1 MVVYNMSELNI
12 TEVTLD
18 NFSDT
23 VTKYISGKCI
33 KITDIDSMI
42 ETYVSMLGDHFLFK
56 FDRDLLKDMLVDLTY
71 MYSPNDDANKDRV
84 LYHLVGSDDDDSDSD
99 EDQSDI
105 MSKLV
110 NNLGG
115 MGGMGGLSNMMNNMA
130 NMSNSGAGD
139 VNNDGEDVEEN
150 TDQVNDN
157 QSNDVN

>member
-1 MVVYNMSELNI
+1 MSDLNI

-18 NFSDT
+18 NFSET
-23 VTKYISGKCI
+23 MTKYISDKCI

-42 ETYVSMLGDHFLFK
+42 ETYVSMLGDHYLFK

-84 LYHLVGSDDDDSDSD
+84 LYHLVGSDDDDDDSD
-99 EDQSDI
+99 EDQNDL

-115 MGGMGGLSNMMNNMA
+115 MEGFSNMMTNMNNQ
-130 NMSNSGAGD
+130 NIET
-139 VNNDGEDVEEN
+139 VNEDNEGNE
-150 TDQVNDN
+150 DKDKIDEVN
-157 QSNDVN
+157 

>member
-1 MVVYNMSELNI
+1 MSDLNI

-18 NFSDT
+18 NFSET
-23 VTKYISGKCI
+23 MTKYISDKCI

-42 ETYVSMLGDHFLFK
+42 ETYVSMLGDHYLFK

-84 LYHLVGSDDDDSDSD
+84 LYHLVGSDDDDDDSD
-99 EDQSDI
+99 EDQNDI

-115 MGGMGGLSNMMNNMA
+115 MEGLSNMMTNMP
-130 NMSNSGAGD
+130 NMSNQTNDDGD
-139 VNNDGEDVEEN
+139 NNGGNDDKIDEVN
-150 TDQVNDN
+150 
-157 QSNDVN
+157 

>member
-1 MVVYNMSELNI
+1 MSDLNI

-18 NFSDT
+18 NFSET
-23 VTKYISGKCI
+23 MTKYISDKCI

-42 ETYVSMLGDHFLFK
+42 ETYVSMLGDHYLFK

-84 LYHLVGSDDDDSDSD
+84 LYHLVGSDDDDDDDSD
-99 EDQSDI
+99 EDQNDL

-115 MGGMGGLSNMMNNMA
+115 MEGFSNMMTNMNNQ
-130 NMSNSGAGD
+130 NIET
-139 VNNDGEDVEEN
+139 VNEDNEGNE
-150 TDQVNDN
+150 DKDKIDEVN
-157 QSNDVN
+157 

>member
-1 MVVYNMSELNI
+1 MSDLNI

-18 NFSDT
+18 NFSET
-23 VTKYISGKCI
+23 MTKYISDKCI

-42 ETYVSMLGDHFLFK
+42 ETYVSMLGDHYLFK

-84 LYHLVGSDDDDSDSD
+84 LYHLVGSDDDDDDDSD
-99 EDQSDI
+99 EDQNDL

-115 MGGMGGLSNMMNNMA
+115 MEGFSNMMTNMNNQ
-130 NMSNSGAGD
+130 NIET
-139 VNNDGEDVEEN
+139 VNEDNEDNEGN
-150 TDQVNDN
+150 EDKDKIDEVN
-157 QSNDVN
+157 